1 MRKIG
6 AITLFELK
14 RIFQKPQSYLLM
26 FGMPLLFTFIFGG
39 LFSNE
44 EEEEKPTIAVVDL
57 DQSSFSEAFIQEI
70 ESKEIMTIS
79 LENHQEA
86 SDKFS
91 EQKITGYIQINEGF
105 EDDVLQIEDPEITFI
120 ASPSFEGAAIIEQ
133 VINDSIV
140 NLLMTAKASN
150 TYHNVT
156 GDDLQGVQEKV
167 SKELAT
173 TPDGIEMVSIMKG
186 KELEMMNDM
195 TARSA
200 GFSIMFVMMTMLV
213 STGVIL
219 EARQTGVW
227 YRMMSTPTMKSELL
241 IGYLFAFFVIGWIQF
256 GILMLVSKFV
266 FHVEWGNVVGNI
278 ILVSSLL
285 LCTIGLGLFIASI
298 VKSSEQQSV
307 FGNLIIVSTC
317 MLGGVYWPLEI
328 MPDFMQQ
335 LAKFVPQ
342 YWGLEG
348 FAELS
353 ARGGTVLD
361 ILVPVGILL
370 AFTAVFLVIG
380 MTRIRFE

>member
-120 ASPSFEGAAIIEQ
+120 ASPSFEGVAIIEQ

-156 GDDLQGVQEKV
+156 GDDLQVVQEKV

-298 VKSSEQQSV
+298 VKTSEQQSV

>member
-86 SDKFS
+86 SGKFS

-105 EDDVLQIEDPEITFI
+105 EDDVLQIEVPEITFI

-156 GDDLQGVQEKV
+156 GDDLQVVQEKV